1 MIEESNDEVALI
13 LDDATSSSDESDDVS
28 SEVESKVT
36 TTTELKFI
44 ISVEDNSV
52 VPQEPQQQD
61 ETISIL
67 PAVHNDGD
75 ASSGPTMETNSI
87 VQDDA
92 TIPNN
97 DSQPDALMELVR
109 NAFTVMGS
117 PHHNTDSSVN
127 GIQGEEN
134 HSIPSPSDV
143 WGVAYNFFGI
153 QRDEPLPLLSTAPDH
168 EKEEEVIK
176 CTSYNPSPTV
186 RPTAV
191 RSVASMSEP
200 SSTGEDDVV
209 QASTSMPFKS
219 SAIPPSG
226 NDVTQASSP
235 DEAISIDSTVLEK
248 NDPSPNTKKA
258 RPNLVIDTKT
268 APRFNCDGIPL
279 TLSPKKIWRA
289 RDSGFEPT
297 PATVVVEAT
306 SSIPI
311 VETKNKNKN
320 NPTVSGSVN
329 VDRTAAKDNK
339 VRKDLAQTNNI
350 TTEIP
355 TSDDNELQKDQQEQT
370 NTEITHEVSA
380 HDGSTDIESV
390 LKFVTVD
397 RVKEENK
404 KSIKEN
410 SPSKSQV
417 EKNPKHI
424 DDEPPKRIVSPRYR
438 KTDFLKF
445 KNRLRRKVSREKQQR
460 KKSNKSPQ
468 KQRQDGNNKS
478 HEKEQIPH
486 TKESP
491 TTHRPGSQS
500 PLKQRR
506 FIKSPTKQ
514 RPRSK
519 ELVVSTDFDYDKN
532 SKTSATKTPTTTAKD
547 GAAVPS
553 AKTKSKTKDSGALKA
568 KMSATKTIKSF
579 SKTKTTRT
587 QTTTTTV
594 EDRNDSEL
602 SSKDRDQFYDAIAS

>member
-1 MIEESNDEVALI
+1 
-13 LDDATSSSDESDDVS
+13 
-28 SEVESKVT
+28 
-36 TTTELKFI
+36 
-44 ISVEDNSV
+44 
-52 VPQEPQQQD
+52 
-61 ETISIL
+61 
-67 PAVHNDGD
+67 
-75 ASSGPTMETNSI
+75 
-87 VQDDA
+87 
-92 TIPNN
+92 
-97 DSQPDALMELVR
+97 
-109 NAFTVMGS
+109 MG
-117 PHHNTDSSVN
+117 
-127 GIQGEEN
+127 
-134 HSIPSPSDV
+134 
-143 WGVAYNFFGI
+143 
-153 QRDEPLPLLSTAPDH
+153 
-168 EKEEEVIK
+168 
-176 CTSYNPSPTV
+176 
-186 RPTAV
+186 
-191 RSVASMSEP
+191 
-200 SSTGEDDVV
+200 
-209 QASTSMPFKS
+209 
-219 SAIPPSG
+219 
-226 NDVTQASSP
+226 
-235 DEAISIDSTVLEK
+235 
-248 NDPSPNTKKA
+248 
-258 RPNLVIDTKT
+258 
-268 APRFNCDGIPL
+268 
-279 TLSPKKIWRA
+279 
-289 RDSGFEPT
+289 
-297 PATVVVEAT
+297 
-306 SSIPI
+306 
-311 VETKNKNKN
+311 
-320 NPTVSGSVN
+320 
-329 VDRTAAKDNK
+329 DRTAAKDNK

-380 HDGSTDIESV
+380 RDGSTVIESV

-445 KNRLRRKVSREKQQR
+445 KKQQR

-519 ELVVSTDFDYDKN
+519 ELVVSTDIVYDKN

-553 AKTKSKTKDSGALKA
+553 AKTKSKT
-568 KMSATKTIKSF
+568 TKTCPPSSSDSSPIVVAAPQKHNLADIRSRIRRRRR
-579 SKTKTTRT
+579 TK
-587 QTTTTTV
+587 
-594 EDRNDSEL
+594 
-602 SSKDRDQFYDAIAS
+602 KGK

>member
-1 MIEESNDEVALI
+1 MG
-13 LDDATSSSDESDDVS
+13 
-28 SEVESKVT
+28 
-36 TTTELKFI
+36 TELKFI

-134 HSIPSPSDV
+134 PSIPSPSDV

-268 APRFNCDGIPL
+268 TPRFNCDGIPL

-289 RDSGFEPT
+289 RDSGFGPT
-297 PATVVVEAT
+297 PATVGVEAT
-306 SSIPI
+306 SSVPI

-320 NPTVSGSVN
+320 NPTVSGSIN
-329 VDRTAAKDNK
+329 VDRTATKDNK
-339 VRKDLAQTNNI
+339 VPKDL
-350 TTEIP
+350 
-355 TSDDNELQKDQQEQT
+355 DQT

-445 KNRLRRKVSREKQQR
+445 KNRLRRKKSPEKQQR

-532 SKTSATKTPTTTAKD
+532 SKTSATKTPTTTAQD

-553 AKTKSKTKDSGALKA
+553 AKTKSKT
-568 KMSATKTIKSF
+568 
-579 SKTKTTRT
+579 TRT
-587 QTTTTTV
+587 CPPSSS
-594 EDRNDSEL
+594 DSSPVVVAAPQKHNLADIRSRIRRRRRIAVHQKQKYLPQRL
-602 SSKDRDQFYDAIAS
+602 SSLFQKLNQQERKIH